1 MQDVAH
7 LLSGEKTF
15 QSTYES
21 EDGALGMLFQ
31 HTFYL
36 LPLVFEA
43 AKPFLDRVA
52 MLGLAAIPGMLVGMY
67 HSLNS
72 EGGVFPWEFCPARVL
87 HTKLRTK
94 EDLADLATVFCS
106 CSKPLLTTGM
116 FAQPSRVSC
125 EHLVQVR
132 QFAMDSNP
140 SRTTSS
146 HWWYEKAYDMKHS
159 LNETAR
165 QAFQVP
171 WFMSSSASLLACSSS
186 RFLGRLGRSLV
197 DAPHLGAA
205 RTRAGRILPRAIR

>member
-106 CSKPLLTTGM
+106 CSKPLLPTGM
-116 FAQPSRVSC
+116 FAQPSRVS
-125 EHLVQVR
+125 
-132 QFAMDSNP
+132 
-140 SRTTSS
+140 
-146 HWWYEKAYDMKHS
+146 Y
-159 LNETAR
+159 
-165 QAFQVP
+165 
-171 WFMSSSASLLACSSS
+171 ASTWC
-186 RFLGRLGRSLV
+186 RFGNLRWTQTR
-197 DAPHLGAA
+197 AA
-205 RTRAGRILPRAIR
+205 RHPATGGMRRHMI